1 MLKIF
6 NSDISTRR
14 CRLLGILTL
23 LAILLYPAQPGAMA
37 GDTIRIGV
45 LAKRGP
51 VIAYKR
57 WNALAAYLTRAMGK
71 PCKIIPLN
79 FFQLEDYVANDQL
92 DVIIANQKFF
102 VSINKRYGAYAIA
115 TLVNRRGGP
124 YMGGVIFTR
133 ADSAIRKPGQVRNKR
148 VAVVSLGSAGGFLI
162 QAYELLHNNG
172 INVMKDT
179 SLKPLQGQD
188 FVVYAVLNGAADVG
202 FVRTDQLESMA
213 LEKKIDL
220 KNFNILTPRHFQG
233 FNLLCSTGLWPA
245 WPVAVSRNMDK
256 ASVAA
261 LKAAL
266 FKIKP
271 GSKTALTARIKG
283 FTKAEDYSAVEK
295 AMQALH
301 LKPFL

>member
-1 MLKIF
+1 MLI
-6 NSDISTRR
+6 
-14 CRLLGILTL
+14 
-23 LAILLYPAQPGAMA
+23 AILLCPAQPEAMA

-57 WNALAAYLTRAMGK
+57 WSALGSYLTRTLGK

-79 FFQLEDYVANDQL
+79 FFQLEDYVANAQL

-102 VSINKRYGAYAIA
+102 VIINKKYGAYAIA
-115 TLVNRRGGP
+115 TLINRRGGP
-124 YMGGVIFTR
+124 YMGGVIFTK
-133 ADSAIRKPGQVRNKR
+133 ADSTIRKPEQIRNKR

-172 INVMKDT
+172 INVMKNT
-179 SLKPLQGQD
+179 YLKPLQGQD

-213 LEKKIDL
+213 MEKKIDI
-220 KNFNILTPRHFQG
+220 KKFNILTPRHFQG

-245 WPVAVSRNMDK
+245 WPVAVSRDMDK
-256 ASVAA
+256 ATVAS

-271 GSKTALTARIKG
+271 GSKAALAARIKG
-283 FTKAEDYSAVEK
+283 FTKAGDYSAVK
-295 AMQALH
+295 QAMRALH
-301 LKPFL
+301 LKPFQ